1 MAAGL
6 SIRPTSAGTGLWPC
20 SCSGR
25 RIRPCVAGSGAPAG
39 VDQFSGQICAGRRL
53 QAPPL
58 SSWCSEVAAVMLLV
72 VVVGVVTSSDGMCV
86 VGGCR
91 GGGPDLVDGVGFAAS
106 GVGGCCTVP
115 LAAGAARM
123 WCLCAVVCLALRG
136 LVHRCVDDRFPSRVS
151 ALLVGSGPVDLFGL
165 GVGRCGG
172 RPGET
177 LGLRRRPRRWRR
189 LWRRFPPLR
198 RRRGP
203 LLPPP

>member
-1 MAAGL
+1 MGCAWWVDAGAA
-6 SIRPTSAGTGLWPC
+6 
-20 SCSGR
+20 
-25 RIRPCVAGSGAPAG
+25 APG
-39 VDQFSGQICAGRRL
+39 
-53 QAPPL
+53 
-58 SSWCSEVAAVMLLV
+58 
-72 VVVGVVTSSDGMCV
+72 
-86 VGGCR
+86 
-91 GGGPDLVDGVGFAAS
+91 LVDGVGFAAS

-165 GVGRCGG
+165 GIGRCGG

-198 RRRGP
+198 LRRGP
-203 LLPPP
+203 LLPPTLASALGENPVPLGGRQRRCSSLPFLEASSGGRRCEVGTRLLGLG